1 MSDAARDVR
10 VFNGAARA
18 DRPLPDGG
26 RLPGGPSI
34 RSPLATRI
42 DYIAHPSFDDP
53 GARNSILAEMS
64 GPPPP
69 EVTRRATAPEGPRPE
84 MDGLREVPLL
94 SREQEAHLFRQMN
107 YLKSLAER
115 ARAGLGPDRP
125 GRADME
131 EFERP
136 RAAAVTVK
144 QRIVRANLRLVVAVA
159 LRYRGRADE
168 LAELVSI
175 GNLALIRAVDKFDFA
190 RGHKFSTYATWV
202 IRNDLVRATRKDGR
216 LRERPA
222 LERRAVYMDTVD
234 TRADPGEQ
242 RSARDGREEVMAR
255 LLGQLDERER
265 RGGGGPG
272 ARGGEEVM
280 ARLLGQLD
288 ERERR
293 VLVGRFGIGGG
304 REETLRQIGAELGI
318 SKERARQI
326 ESRALGKLRRYA
338 GEAEFLLTSA

>member
-1 MSDAARDVR
+1 MNDAARDVR
-10 VFNGAARA
+10 VFDGAARA

-42 DYIAHPSFDDP
+42 EYIAHPSFDDP
-53 GARNSILAEMS
+53 GARDSILAEMS

-115 ARAGLGPDRP
+115 ARAGLDPDRP

-131 EFERP
+131 EFERL

-159 LRYRGRADE
+159 RRYRGRADE

-202 IRNDLVRATRKDGR
+202 IRNDLVRAIRKDGR

-242 RSARDGREEVMAR
+242 RSARDRREEV
-255 LLGQLDERER
+255 
-265 RGGGGPG
+265 
-272 ARGGEEVM
+272 V

>member
-1 MSDAARDVR
+1 MNDAARDVR
-10 VFNGAARA
+10 VFDGAARA

-42 DYIAHPSFDDP
+42 EYIAHPSFDDP
-53 GARNSILAEMS
+53 GARDSILAEMS

-69 EVTRRATAPEGPRPE
+69 EFTRRATAPEGPRPE

-115 ARAGLGPDRP
+115 ARAGLDPDRP

-131 EFERP
+131 EFERL

-144 QRIVRANLRLVVAVA
+144 QRIIRANLRLVVAVA
-159 LRYRGRADE
+159 RRYRGRADE

-190 RGHKFSTYATWV
+190 GGTSSA
-202 IRNDLVRATRKDGR
+202 
-216 LRERPA
+216 P
-222 LERRAVYMDTVD
+222 MP
-234 TRADPGEQ
+234 PG
-242 RSARDGREEVMAR
+242 
-255 LLGQLDERER
+255 
-265 RGGGGPG
+265 
-272 ARGGEEVM
+272 
-280 ARLLGQLD
+280 
-288 ERERR
+288 
-293 VLVGRFGIGGG
+293 
-304 REETLRQIGAELGI
+304 
-318 SKERARQI
+318 
-326 ESRALGKLRRYA
+326 
-338 GEAEFLLTSA
+338 

>member
-10 VFNGAARA
+10 VFDGAARA

-42 DYIAHPSFDDP
+42 EYIAHPSFDDP
-53 GARNSILAEMS
+53 GARDSILAEMS

-115 ARAGLGPDRP
+115 ARAGLDPDRP

-131 EFERP
+131 EFERL

-159 LRYRGRADE
+159 RRYRGRADE

-190 RGHKFSTYATWV
+190 GAQVQHLCHLG
-202 IRNDLVRATRKDGR
+202 DPQ
-216 LRERPA
+216 RP
-222 LERRAVYMDTVD
+222 
-234 TRADPGEQ
+234 
-242 RSARDGREEVMAR
+242 
-255 LLGQLDERER
+255 
-265 RGGGGPG
+265 GPG
-272 ARGGEEVM
+272 DPQRRPPPRTARPRAPGG
-280 ARLLGQLD
+280 LHGH
-288 ERERR
+288 RR
-293 VLVGRFGIGGG
+293 HP
-304 REETLRQIGAELGI
+304 
-318 SKERARQI
+318 
-326 ESRALGKLRRYA
+326 RRP
-338 GEAEFLLTSA
+338 G